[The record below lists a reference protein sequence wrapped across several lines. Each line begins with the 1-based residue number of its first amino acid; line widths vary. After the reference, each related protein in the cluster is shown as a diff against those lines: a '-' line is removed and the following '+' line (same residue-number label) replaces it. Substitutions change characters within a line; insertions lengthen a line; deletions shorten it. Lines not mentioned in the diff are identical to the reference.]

1 MTLGATDYVT
11 IALGATDFET
21 ITATH
26 ETITA
31 THYHT
36 RCNKI

>member
-1 MTLGATDYVT
+1 VT

-31 THYHT
+31 THETITATHYHT